1 VKIRGKFI
9 GVGKHIPLRKVD
21 AVESEER
28 IPKLYIIQKSTQ
40 WVHTMMVG
48 RRLCGSRKV
57 SHLDIIS

>member
-9 GVGKHIPLRKVD
+9 GVGQHIPLGKVD

-40 WVHTMMVG
+40 WGHTMIVG
-48 RRLCGSRKV
+48 RRLRGSRKV